1 MFGRR
6 YFGARQFGPR
16 YFGDGGTGDPVA
28 PPVLS
33 APPSGHRHQTT
44 RRRVDAGRRR
54 SPNLS
59 TRTR

>member
-6 YFGARQFGPR
+6 YFGARMFGPC
-16 YFGDGGTGDPVA
+16 YFGDGGAGEPVA

-33 APPSGHRHQTT
+33 APPVGHRLQTS